1 MAPTNKKG
9 PNPLNRDRGRS
20 AAPYKIYMTII
31 GI

>member
-9 PNPLNRDRGRS
+9 PNPLNRGRN